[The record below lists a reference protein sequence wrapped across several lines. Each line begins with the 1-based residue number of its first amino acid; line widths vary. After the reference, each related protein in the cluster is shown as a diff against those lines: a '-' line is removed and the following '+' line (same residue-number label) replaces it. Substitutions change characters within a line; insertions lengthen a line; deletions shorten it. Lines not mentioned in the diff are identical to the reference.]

1 MAASAAGLK
10 YEVVLKTSIGGR
22 WLTVTK
28 VEINGEE
35 EEYKAKGIAI
45 SPEKLG
51 LPDGLL
57 DVALLTG
64 PFTDAKA
71 EKSFGAQIL
80 AEKLILYATGA
91 EKKVGVELSEAEGKA
106 LGKYFGTVIAIGR

>member
-10 YEVVLKTSIGGR
+10 YEVLTKISIGAR
-22 WLTVTK
+22 WLTIVK
-28 VEINGEE
+28 VAINAEE

-57 DVALLTG
+57 DLAFVAG
-64 PFTDAKA
+64 DVTDEKVEKA
-71 EKSFGAQIL
+71 FGANIEK
-80 AEKLILYATGA
+80 EKLVIFATGA
-91 EKKVGVELSEAEGKA
+91 EKKAAAELSEAEGKA
-106 LGKYFGTVIAIGR
+106 LKGYFAIVVAIGR